1 MPQCHNLELLIRTQY
16 PGGWMD
22 DLSGNTGG
30 ARRGDSPD
38 GELGGGILHAE
49 NGN

>member
-1 MPQCHNLELLIRTQY
+1 
-16 PGGWMD
+16 MD

-38 GELGGGILHAE
+38 GELGGGEVLHAE